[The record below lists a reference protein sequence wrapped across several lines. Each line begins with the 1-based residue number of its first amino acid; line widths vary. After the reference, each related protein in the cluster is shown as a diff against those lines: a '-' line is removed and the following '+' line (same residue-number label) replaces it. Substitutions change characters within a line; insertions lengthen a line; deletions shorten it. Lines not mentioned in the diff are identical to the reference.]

1 MFPSYRLTYFIFAC
15 VNSIFKKCVN
25 RQKMIFFWKSKAT
38 DVCVNYLEKVLLEA
52 KSDVLLLI
60 PVYHGH
66 DLWMEF
72 SILQSAKA
80 IPMIFH
86 TSF

>member
-1 MFPSYRLTYFIFAC
+1 MCKLPWKRL
-15 VNSIFKKCVN
+15 V
-25 RQKMIFFWKSKAT
+25 
-38 DVCVNYLEKVLLEA
+38 EA
-52 KSDVLLLI
+52 KSDVPLFI

-66 DLWMEF
+66 DLSMEF

-86 TSF
+86 TRF